1 MFKTPILALIIL
13 FSILIGKSNA
23 QIINFPDLAFKNALV
38 NNSSINTNN
47 DNEITVQEAA
57 AFSGGLNVSNQG
69 IYNLSGIE
77 YFTALTSFIC
87 SSNCITN
94 LNFSQNTNL
103 VKLDCSFQYGCGG
116 TNPPFFALD
125 FSNNSSLTYLDCGG
139 NDITSINLSNNFLLD
154 TLELGQINLLNDI
167 NLNNLINLKKL
178 RIGGGIP
185 NTNNLQSID
194 ISNSPFLENFYLSYL
209 GNFDTIDL
217 TNNTRLKWVNFSETG
232 VTNILGLN
240 ELDSLNIFTCM
251 QCETNGFLDFSNN
264 VNLEYIQIGGTQL
277 ENISLKNGNNQN
289 LVSVNIGG
297 SPNLTC
303 IEVDDVNYSNTNW
316 SNSVDQTIQFNEYCM
331 PLPSTICIVGFDS
344 LTGNNQVVWEPDYP
358 SNIDSIFIY
367 RQSSTANFQKIGS
380 VSSNAFST
388 FIDPNSLPSVQPYK
402 YKLSALD
409 SVGIETPLTDGHKT
423 IHLTINQGIGNS
435 WNLIWNLYE
444 GLVFDN
450 YKLYRG
456 SNPNNI
462 QEIVQISSNFNS
474 YTDYT
479 AQIGPV
485 YYQIGFENSVACV
498 PLKSGNYDGSRSN
511 IVFNG
516 FAIINE
522 YESGFS
528 FFLNSNK
535 DIEINFLN
543 NFNQNINIKNT
554 LGQTIYSSNYFGDLS
569 YSIPFK
575 NFPEGIY
582 FIIVNGES
590 YKFLK

>member
-1 MFKTPILALIIL
+1 MKIKTSIFLSVL
-13 FSILIGKSNA
+13 FTAFCANT
-23 QIINFPDLAFKNALV
+23 QIINFPDQNFKNILI
-38 NNSSINTNN
+38 NNLSINTNN

-57 AFSGGLNVSNQG
+57 VFSGGLSVSGNS
-69 IYNLSGIE
+69 IVNLSGVE
-77 YFTALTSFIC
+77 YFTALTSFNC
-87 SSNCITN
+87 SSNCIAN

-103 VKLDCSFQYGCGG
+103 VKLDCSFQELCGPI
-116 TNPPFFALD
+116 NPPPNFALD
-125 FSNNSSLTYLDCGG
+125 FSNNSNLTYLDCGG
-139 NDITSINLSNNFLLD
+139 NHITSINLSNNILLD
-154 TLELGQINLLNDI
+154 TLELGQISELNDI

-178 RIGGGIP
+178 RIGGGTP

-217 TNNTRLKWVNFSETG
+217 TNNTRLKWVNFSYTG
-232 VTNILGLN
+232 VANILGLN
-240 ELDSLNIFTCM
+240 ELDSLNIFTCI

-303 IEVDDVNYSNTNW
+303 IEVDDVNYSNANW
-316 SNSVDQTIQFNEYCM
+316 SNSVEQTIQFNEYCM
-331 PLPSTICIVGFDS
+331 PLPRTICIVGFDS

-388 FIDPNSLPSVQPYK
+388 FIDPTALPSVQPYK

-423 IHLTINQGIGNS
+423 IHLTISQGIGNS

-450 YKLYRG
+450 YKLFRG
-456 SNPNNI
+456 SNPNDI
-462 QEIVQISSNFNS
+462 QEIAQISSNFNS

-479 AQIGPV
+479 AQTGPV

-498 PLKSGNYDGSRSN
+498 PLKSGNYDGARSN

-516 FAIINE
+516 VVSHDENSSEFSVFISDSKELIINCDNFE
-522 YESGFS
+522 NSMVSIAHSSGQVVIDNYLLS
-528 FFLNSNK
+528 ASSTVIPLLNYNEGVYIVK
-535 DIEINFLN
+535 INGRA
-543 NFNQNINIKNT
+543 IK
-554 LGQTIYSSNYFGDLS
+554 
-569 YSIPFK
+569 
-575 NFPEGIY
+575 
-582 FIIVNGES
+582 II
-590 YKFLK
+590 K